1 MDTGFHSLDII
12 VIFGYF
18 VAITIWGLWLSR
30 KIKSSDSYFRGERK
44 FGWWIM
50 MGQAFGTGT
59 HAENFVAQTG
69 ATFHLGFSTI
79 WYQWKNMIITP
90 FYWLIAPWYRRSE
103 RTTIGQ
109 MVEDR
114 YGSSMGLIYTIY
126 AISFFVFSQGV
137 MLQGAAKVISVASGN
152 LMSPLSVVI
161 TMTIAFILYSFFGG
175 LVSSAYLNFV
185 QAMMIIV
192 LSILLIPSGLYA
204 VGGFSGMREVL
215 PADYFKLFSGASGMG
230 VFMILMLAVNGI
242 VGITAQP
249 HILAMCATGST
260 ERAGRVGQTFGS
272 FVKRLC
278 TVGWAL
284 TGLIVAALVIGK
296 GVTFPD
302 PEMAF
307 GYATRVLLLPGLTGL
322 MIASIVAANMSTCST
337 FMVNTGALFTYD
349 FYKKY
354 INSEAA
360 DDKMLWMGRYSGLGL
375 TILGVLFALT
385 VKNVLHAF
393 LFTETISAFMGIMI
407 FGGMLWKRANRYGS
421 LAAVISSFGVY
432 YYLNYLNTEQI
443 KLVYTWTPE
452 PFGWAMLIGFASL
465 IVVSLLTKAEN
476 EDRIAAF
483 FDNMER
489 LSDKTGVEGEVQLGA
504 AATGVVTAKKPLAK
518 DYGQDLILLDL
529 PGWFTADRWKGFFK
543 RYREDIV
550 GFFLSWGMVGF
561 LVLVAWGIMQ
571 IP

>member
-18 VAITIWGLWLSR
+18 FAVTVWGLYLSKR
-30 KIKSSDSYFRGERK
+30 IKSSDSYFRGERK
-44 FGWWIM
+44 FSWWIM

-69 ATFHLGFSTI
+69 ATFQAGFSTI

-90 FYWLIAPWYRRSE
+90 FYWLLAPWYRRSE
-103 RTTIGQ
+103 RTTTAQ

-114 YGSSMGLIYTIY
+114 YGSMMGLIYTVF

-137 MLQGAAKVISVASGN
+137 MLQGAAKVISVASGYF
-152 LMSPLSVVI
+152 MSPTAVVV

-175 LVSSAYLNFV
+175 LISSAYLNFV

-215 PADYFKLFSGASGMG
+215 PPDFFKLFSSASGMG

-249 HILAMCATGST
+249 HIFAMCATGST
-260 ERAGRVGQTFGS
+260 ERAGRVGQTYGS

-284 TGLIVAALVIGK
+284 TGLIVAALVIEN

-349 FYKKY
+349 FYQKY
-354 INSEAA
+354 INPNAA
-360 DDKMLWMGRYSGLGL
+360 DDKLLWMGRYSGLGL

-407 FGGMLWKRANRYGS
+407 FGGILWKRANRYGS
-421 LAAVISSFGVY
+421 LAAVITSFGAY
-432 YYLNYLNTEQI
+432 YYLNYLDTGEI
-443 KLVYTWTPE
+443 RLVYTWVPE

-465 IVVSLLTKAEN
+465 IIVSLLTKP
-476 EDRIAAF
+476 EDEKSVAAF
-483 FDNMER
+483 FDNMDR
-489 LSDKTGVEGEVQLGA
+489 LSDKEPVMQEGADTPEGMVG
-504 AATGVVTAKKPLAK
+504 KKPLAK
-518 DYGQDLILLDL
+518 DYGQDLILLDI
-529 PGWFTADRWKGFFK
+529 PGWLTAERWKGFFK
-543 RYREDIV
+543 RYREDVV
-550 GFFLSWGMVGF
+550 GFFLAWGMVGF
-561 LVLVAWGIMQ
+561 LVALAWAIMQ